1 MKLHFAINKQQLKRT
16 DDEIIASY
24 SKNFIQC
31 VFYCDEK
38 WCHIHKYALFVD
50 VRNNK
55 TVVNLGHGR
64 KVKCTVPENVLQG
77 NYFLVSVF
85 GDERLTTTQETV
97 LIQTSGLS
105 DAVIEEMD
113 SSLSSNDFSNNIN
126 ISSDE
131 ISDDIPHRIRD
142 ESPCY
147 IKKSPYSEE
156 HLYY

>member
-16 DDEIIASY
+16 DNEIIASY

-31 VFYCDEK
+31 VFQFDEK

-64 KVKCTVPENVLQG
+64 KVKCTVPENILQG

-97 LIQTSGLS
+97 LIQPSGLS
-105 DAVIEEMD
+105 DGVIQEMN
-113 SSLSSNDFSNNIN
+113 SSLSSGDVSDNIN
-126 ISSDE
+126 IPNDE
-131 ISDDIPHRIRD
+131 FSDDIPHRIRD